1 MFLLY
6 TERIKVIFS
15 AAKGDGDIDIGP
27 FNTDT
32 TLIYRRVFTN
42 IGDAY
47 SQFTGKQLFT
57 SASVL
62 LRLFTLSVNEY
73 RQV

>member
-1 MFLLY
+1 MFLFY

-15 AAKGDGDIDIGP
+15 AAKGDGNIDIGP
-27 FNTDT
+27 FNTAK
-32 TLIYRRVFTN
+32 TLIYRRVITN

-47 SQFTGKQLFT
+47 NRFTGKQLFT
-57 SASVL
+57 SAS
-62 LRLFTLSVNEY
+62 SVNEY